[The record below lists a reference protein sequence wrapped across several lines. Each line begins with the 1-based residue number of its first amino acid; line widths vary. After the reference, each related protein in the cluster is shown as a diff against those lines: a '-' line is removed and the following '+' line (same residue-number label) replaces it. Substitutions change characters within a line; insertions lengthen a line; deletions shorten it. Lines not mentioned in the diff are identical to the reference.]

1 MVLKYCEFFNTS
13 FGDFFLDFFFAFLFC
28 VFISQLRT
36 FFVIDFLKTV
46 LRPDITFLLI
56 KFDNLSTL
64 VHSSCDCVFNL
75 VRILS

>member
-1 MVLKYCEFFNTS
+1 MVLKYCQFFNTS
-13 FGDFFLDFFFAFLFC
+13 FGDFFFFFAFLFC

-36 FFVIDFLKTV
+36 IFVIDFLKTV
-46 LRPDITFLLI
+46 LRPDFTFLLI

-64 VHSSCDCVFNL
+64 VHSSCDCFFYL